1 MQIHWEIVKK
11 RGNLRPMLTYSCAAE
26 PWEREMAIASIRI
39 SSTIPKHEESFA
51 EFCYPGQHERAAGY
65 SSSGRPTYELE
76 IVSHKGKLWP
86 QSLRLPWREDN
97 SYPEVEESFARL
109 RDAFERESA
118 RASRSEPLRLQGS
131 IDCSAGRRG
140 GMAQAVLADKFL
152 AYAERFGRA

>member
-11 RGNLRPMLTYSCAAE
+11 RGNLRPMLTYSFAVE
-26 PWEREMAIASIRI
+26 PWEREMAIPPIRI
-39 SSTIPKHEESFA
+39 SSTIPKPEESFA

-109 RDAFERESA
+109 RDAVERESA
-118 RASRSEPLRLQGS
+118 MASRSEPLRLEGS
-131 IDCSAGRRG
+131 LDCRAGRRS
-140 GMAQAVLADKFL
+140 GMAAAVLADKFL
-152 AYAERFGRA
+152 AYADRFGGA